1 MSPHML
7 HMKMRKTYE
16 DFLIFEKQAITNL
29 NWTLEEVEQQDYYL
43 LMEILGMDDEQVA
56 NDEVIDDPRE
66 LLNLM

>member
-1 MSPHML
+1 ML
-7 HMKMRKTYE
+7 HMKMKKTYE

-29 NWTLEEVEQQDYYL
+29 NWTLDQVENQDYYL

-56 NDEVIDDPRE
+56 ADEVIDDPRE

>member
-1 MSPHML
+1 ML

-29 NWTLEEVEQQDYYL
+29 NWALDEVEQQDYYL

-66 LLNLM
+66 LLNLV